1 MNGVPVA
8 RILGFEIRIHL
19 SWIFIIAVI
28 SATVGSRMAAVDPAT
43 SVPVAWL
50 IGLGSSLG
58 FLVTVIVHE
67 LAHAIVARRHGST
80 QTTLVVQFIGS
91 PALVDVRAATPRA
104 EILTALAGPAT
115 SLAFA
120 VVLTGAGLAGLLV
133 PVAAIR
139 SVAEALFIVGVL
151 NAVLGAISLVPAFPL
166 DGGRIVRAIGWSR
179 TGDPR
184 RGARIAAVV
193 GRWIGRLLVV
203 LGLAVIL
210 VADSTVDG
218 IMLGLIGWFLGAS
231 ARSAERW
238 ATLDELISGVTVGD
252 AMEER
257 TERLAPQL
265 TLDTFAA
272 GVLDG
277 TVGPA
282 LAVVRDDELLGLVGA
297 AQLRRIPRRDWPS
310 TRTEDVMVGR
320 AELPD
325 TGTDESLTDAVE
337 RLRTTRLD
345 ALPVFDGAAFRG
357 FLTRRSVAA
366 ALHRRAEARGVTLS

>member
-1 MNGVPVA
+1 MSGVPIA
-8 RILGFEIRIHL
+8 RILGFEIRIHV
-19 SWIFIIAVI
+19 SWIFIIAVV
-28 SATVGSRMAAVDPAT
+28 SATVGSRMAAIDGAT

-50 IGLGSSLG
+50 VGLGSSLG
-58 FLVTVIVHE
+58 FLATVVGHE
-67 LAHAIVARRHGST
+67 LAHALVARRHGST
-80 QTTLVVQFIGS
+80 QTTLVVQFVGS
-91 PALVDVRAATPRA
+91 PAVVDVRAATPRA
-104 EILTALAGPAT
+104 EVLTALAGPAT
-115 SLAFA
+115 SLALA
-120 VVLTGAGLAGLLV
+120 AILAPIGLAGLMV
-133 PVAAIR
+133 GNEAIR
-139 SVAEALFIVGVL
+139 AVADGLFIVGAL
-151 NAVLGAISLVPAFPL
+151 SAVLGAISLVPAFPL
-166 DGGRIVRAIGWSR
+166 DGGRIVRAIGWAR

-184 RGARIAAVV
+184 QGARLAGFV

-238 ATLDELISGVTVGD
+238 ATLDELISDVTVGD

-297 AQLRRIPRRDWPS
+297 AQLRRVPRREWPS

-320 AELPD
+320 AELPE
-325 TGTDESLTDAVE
+325 TGPDESLTDAVE